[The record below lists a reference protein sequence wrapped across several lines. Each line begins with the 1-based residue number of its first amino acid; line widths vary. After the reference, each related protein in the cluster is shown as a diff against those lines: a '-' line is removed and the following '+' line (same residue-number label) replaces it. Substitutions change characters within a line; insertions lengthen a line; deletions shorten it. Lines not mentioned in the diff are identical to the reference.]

1 MEPPEEENNPDDME
15 EPFGKGV
22 EIDNYSMK
30 EKLKELENETQ
41 NNSFCKKRKI
51 CQKFPSS
58 FIILFGFEI
67 FAYILTF
74 IIQKGK
80 FSTLEYSKENFII
93 KYPNETTT
101 TIPASE
107 EILKGLN
114 IKIPFQNFINGLI
127 TAPVSIPN
135 TYEKINGENV
145 NFFFLFINPI
155 RGVVNSMDISFFVMI
170 IAGCINILVNTK
182 AMDAGIQALIRLT
195 KGKEF
200 ILLCITF
207 TVFAICGT
215 TIGMIE
221 QSFCFYPILMPVFLK
236 SNIDGMLA
244 AFSIYPATM
253 VGSMFALSYPASVV
267 LASYLSG
274 IHFTDGIVFRLIS
287 LIFAIVITFGYFY
300 YYHRKVRLNP
310 RKSFCY
316 NIKEELENQFLRK
329 EEKRK
334 DNKKKKEEEDNNEIE
349 NNNEIEKNDE
359 IEKIL
364 SNEGLEDENNMIK
377 FTWTRIVSL
386 LVFFAGFIMLVIGV
400 SVFDWYFEE
409 MSALFFGISII
420 LMILSGESQENAIS
434 FFTKGA
440 GDIISVCL
448 VIGVCRGIYYTLDQ
462 GKINDSILYGLSSL
476 FEGVPK
482 EVFAIIMIF
491 VFLILGFFI
500 PSGSGL
506 ATLSMPIFSPL
517 ADVANVPRHLVINAY
532 MFSQRLLGIISP
544 TSLLLIAC
552 QLSGIP
558 FNIWVK
564 FVFPY
569 CLIMLVYL
577 LVLILI
583 NTTL

>member
-1 MEPPEEENNPDDME
+1 MVPSEEENNSGDMD

-22 EIDNYSMK
+22 ELDISSMNDK
-30 EKLKELENETQ
+30 VKSLENESQ
-41 NNSFCKKRKI
+41 KKVFCKKMKI
-51 CQKFPSS
+51 CKKFPSS
-58 FIILFGFEI
+58 YVILLGFEV

-80 FSTLEYSKENFII
+80 FRTLEYSKENFII

-101 TIPASE
+101 IIPASE
-107 EILKGLN
+107 EELIGLN
-114 IKIPFQNFINGLI
+114 IKIPFQNFVDGLI
-127 TAPVSIPN
+127 TTPVPIPN
-135 TYEKINGENV
+135 TYEKISGTHV
-145 NFFFLFINPI
+145 SFFSLFINPI
-155 RGVVNSMDISFFVMI
+155 RGVVKSMNISFYVMI

-182 AMDAGIQALIRLT
+182 AMDAGIHTLIRLT

-200 ILLCITF
+200 FLLCITF
-207 TVFAICGT
+207 IIFAICGT

-236 SNIDGMLA
+236 SDIDGMLA

-253 VGSMFALSYPASVV
+253 IGSMFSLCMPASVV
-267 LASYLSG
+267 IASYLSG
-274 IHFTDGIVFRLIS
+274 IHFTDGIIFRLIS
-287 LIFAIVITFGYFY
+287 LILAIALTFGYFY

-310 RKSFCY
+310 KKSYCY
-316 NIKEELENQFLRK
+316 NIKKELENKFIKK
-329 EEKRK
+329 EEKGEDK
-334 DNKKKKEEEDNNEIE
+334 NQTKEEE
-349 NNNEIEKNDE
+349 NNNEIDKKDE

-364 SNEGLEDENNMIK
+364 SSEGLEDDKNVVR
-377 FTWTRIVSL
+377 FTWTRILSL
-386 LVFFAGFIMLVIGV
+386 LIFFSGFVLLVVGV

-409 MSALFFGISII
+409 MSALYLGISII
-420 LMILSGESQENAIS
+420 LMILSGESQEKAIA

-448 VIGVCRGIYYTLDQ
+448 VIGICRGIFYTLDQ
-462 GKINDSILYGLSSL
+462 GKINDTILFGLSSL
-476 FEGVPK
+476 FEGIPK
-482 EVFAIIMIF
+482 EIFAIVMIF

-500 PSGSGL
+500 PSSSGL

-517 ADVANVPRHLVINAY
+517 ADVANVPRNLVINAF

-544 TSLLLIAC
+544 TSLLLIGC

-564 FVFPY
+564 FVFPF
-569 CLIMLVYL
+569 CLILLVYL
-577 LVLILI
+577 LILILI
-583 NTTL
+583 NSAL